1 MSKVEP
7 KKRGSRTIYEV
18 SPFVPNVTVRT
29 KKVTNKRG
37 DMMLVSSDTGEITAP
52 IAGFWEAKEV
62 DDEKFVKLFVNGVKA
77 LAELSPA
84 GTKAF
89 SVLYEALQATIGHDR
104 VYVSFHSVDQNKTK
118 MSRATFTRGFT
129 ELVEKDFIAPCM
141 DMNWYFINPAFVW
154 NGDRLAFVQEY
165 RRKNAKQR
173 DNRTGDLFNDQ
184 GPDASALPP
193 PEAGPEALD
202 RPAQP

>member
-1 MSKVEP
+1 MSKIEP
-7 KKRGSRTIYEV
+7 KKRGSRTIYEI

-37 DMMLVSSDTGEITAP
+37 DMMLVSSDFAQTGEITAP

-89 SVLYEALQATIGHDR
+89 SVLYEALQAAIGHDR

-129 ELVEKDFIAPCM
+129 ELVEKEFIAPCM

-173 DNRTGDLFNDQ
+173 DNRTADLFSDQ
-184 GPDASALPP
+184 APAALPEP
-193 PEAGPEALD
+193 QSNQ
-202 RPAQP
+202 AQQEQA

>member
-1 MSKVEP
+1 MSQEEP
-7 KKRGSRTIYEV
+7 KKRGSRPIYEV
-18 SPFVPNVTVRT
+18 SPFVPNVKVRT

-37 DMMLVSSDTGEITAP
+37 DMMLVSSETGEITAP

-62 DDEKFVKLFVNGVKA
+62 DDEAFVKLFVNGVKA

-89 SVLYEALQATIGHDR
+89 SVLYEALQSAIGKDR
-104 VYVSFHSVDQNKTK
+104 VYVSFNTVDQNKIK

-129 ELVEKDFIAPCM
+129 ELVEKEFVAPCV
-141 DMNWYFINPAFVW
+141 DQNWYFINPAFVW

-165 RRKNAKQR
+165 RRKNSKQK
-173 DNRTGDLFNDQ
+173 DTRTADLFNDQ
-184 GPDASALPP
+184 THEAEALPP
-193 PEAGPEALD
+193 PVAPGQA
-202 RPAQP
+202 

>member
-1 MSKVEP
+1 MSNNTQKM
-7 KKRGSRTIYEV
+7 RGQRPIYEV

-29 KKVTNKRG
+29 KRVTNKRG
-37 DMMLVSSDTGEITAP
+37 DMMMVQPETGEITAQ

-62 DDEKFVKLFVNGVKA
+62 DEEKFVKLFINGVKA

-89 SVLYEALQATIGHDR
+89 SILYAAIQEAIGKDR
-104 VYVSFHSVDQNKTK
+104 VYVSFNSIDQNKQK

-129 ELVEKDFIAPCM
+129 ELVEKEFIAPCV
-141 DMNWYFINPAFVW
+141 DLNWYFINPAFVW

-165 RRKNAKQR
+165 RKSSNKKPKAIDTQ
-173 DNRTGDLFNDQ
+173 TGDLFNGQ
-184 GPDASALPP
+184 NFGPEALPP
-193 PEAGPEALD
+193 PEAPTVEK
-202 RPAQP
+202 